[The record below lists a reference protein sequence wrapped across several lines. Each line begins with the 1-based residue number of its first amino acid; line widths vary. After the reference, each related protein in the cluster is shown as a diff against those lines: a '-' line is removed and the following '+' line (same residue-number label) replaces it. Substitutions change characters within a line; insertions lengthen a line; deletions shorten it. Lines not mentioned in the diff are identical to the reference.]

1 MNIMPGKVAVSK
13 KASDVFEA
21 VGIASG
27 IVVVMYDAVNKVG
40 GIVHL
45 LLPASMSKSGEAAS
59 MSAADT
65 ALPFMLGEMKELGA
79 DPSTIE
85 VKAVGGSSLQGNPLS
100 SSLGDRIHGAIL
112 KTLEARGLFLH
123 KKDIGGNYK
132 RNVHFQISDGGLQIK
147 SFKRKE

>member
-1 MNIMPGKVAVSK
+1 MNILPGKVAVSK
-13 KASDVFEA
+13 KPSDVFDA

-27 IVVVMYDAVNKVG
+27 IVVVMYDAANKVG

-45 LLPASMSKSGEAAS
+45 LLPASPSKSGGASS

-65 ALPFMLGEMKELGA
+65 ALPFMLEEMKKLGA
-79 DPSTIE
+79 DPSTVE
-85 VKAVGGSSLQGNPLS
+85 VKAVGGSSLQGNPLGA
-100 SSLGDRIHGAIL
+100 SLGDRIHEAIVKAL
-112 KTLEARGLFLH
+112 AGMGLTLP

-132 RNVHFQISDGGLQIK
+132 RNVRFQISDGSLQIK